1 MRYRLLIFTASAL
14 LIGTACAALTAGNGF
29 PSISSG
35 DGFTCF
41 LAVEGGVKCWGDDH
55 LGALGNGMTQTSSLP
70 VKVSGLSTGVIAIS
84 AGGEHACALLKNGG
98 VKCWGY
104 NEYGQLGDGT
114 VESSRHP
121 VDVRRMAIGL
131 ITTYVPRTPRPGVT
145 EIRSLPGPVSGL
157 ESGVAAISAGG
168 SFTCALMESGGVKC
182 WGENV
187 SGELGDGTNESKDL
201 PTDVRSLEG
210 GVAAVSAGQSHACAL
225 MKNGGVKC
233 WGFNGYGQLGDGTD
247 TSSNLPVDV
256 TGLAKGVIA
265 ISAGGGHTCAVLKSG
280 GVKCWGF
287 NNSGELGDGTSIYRY
302 LPTAVSGLTSGV
314 TAVSSGGDH
323 TCVLMNGG
331 GVKCWGNGD
340 LGQLGNGR
348 VMIAKLPVD
357 VSGLVS
363 GVAAVSAGGD
373 HTCAVIKNG
382 GVKCWG
388 DDNYGALGD
397 GTLELGKGT
406 IRKTPVDVIGLTG

>member
-1 MRYRLLIFTASAL
+1 MRNRLLIFTALAL
-14 LIGTACAALTAGNGF
+14 LTGTACAALTAGNRF
-29 PSISSG
+29 SSISSG

-41 LAVEGGVKCWGDDH
+41 LLGQGGVKCWGDNH
-55 LGALGNGMTQTSSLP
+55 LGALGDGMTQTSSLP
-70 VKVSGLSTGVIAIS
+70 VKVSGLSTGVTAIS
-84 AGGEHACALLKNGG
+84 AGGDHACALLKNGG

-121 VDVRRMAIGL
+121 IDVRRMAIGL

-145 EIRSLPGPVSGL
+145 EIHNLPVAVSGL

-168 SFTCALMESGGVKC
+168 SFTCALMEDGGVKC
-182 WGENV
+182 WGINN
-187 SGELGDGTNESKDL
+187 SGELGDGTNDSKDL
-201 PTDVRSLEG
+201 PTDVRGLEG
-210 GVAAVSAGQSHACAL
+210 GVAAVSAGKSHACAL

-233 WGFNGYGQLGDGTD
+233 WGYNGYGQLGDGTD
-247 TSSNLPVDV
+247 ASSNLPVDII
-256 TGLAKGVIA
+256 GLTEWVKAV
-265 ISAGGGHTCAVLKSG
+265 SAGGGHTCAVLKSG
-280 GVKCWGF
+280 SLKCWGF

-314 TAVSSGGDH
+314 TAVSAGGDH

-357 VSGLVS
+357 VSGLSS

-373 HTCAVIKNG
+373 HTCAVMKNG

-397 GTLELGKGT
+397 GTLELGKST